1 MKMSFR
7 RKLTALIAGAALIGM
22 TAGVAEARP
31 RAGLLQ
37 CNVAAGVGFI
47 ITSDRAVSCVL
58 TPRTGPRQ
66 YYTGSIRNLGVDLGF
81 TAGGKFAWAVFTAG
95 SALPPYALAGEFVGA
110 SGSASFG
117 GGLSANV
124 LVGGNNRSI
133 SLQPLS
139 VGVQAGVNVSAGIGA
154 LRLNP
159 VPRS

>member
-7 RKLTALIAGAALIGM
+7 RKLSALIAGAALIGM
-22 TAGVAEARP
+22 TAGAAEARP
-31 RAGLLQ
+31 RAGLLT
-37 CNVAAGVGFI
+37 CNVGPGIGFI
-47 ITSDRAVSCVL
+47 VTSDRSVSCVL
-58 TPRTGPRQ
+58 APRHGPRE
-66 YYTGSIRNLGVDLGF
+66 YYTGSIRNIGVDLGF
-81 TAGGKFAWAVFTAG
+81 TSGGTFAWAVFTAG
-95 SALPPYALAGEFVGA
+95 SALPPYALAGDFVGA

-139 VGVQAGVNVSAGIGA
+139 VGVQAGVNVSAGVGA
-154 LRLNP
+154 LRLTP